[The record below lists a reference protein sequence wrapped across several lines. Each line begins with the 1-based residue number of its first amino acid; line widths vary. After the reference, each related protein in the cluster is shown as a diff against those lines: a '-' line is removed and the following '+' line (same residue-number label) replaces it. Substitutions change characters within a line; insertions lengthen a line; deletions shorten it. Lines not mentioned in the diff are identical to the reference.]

1 MDTQIVFETKNLKRY
16 KFPTHI
22 NDLIIDR
29 TQASFSEV
37 FMVEVEPGKS
47 VHHHKHDDT
56 EQIFYIIKG
65 AGLLSI
71 GEDKEEFNIKPGDV
85 VRIPVSHYHSIRN
98 ASGTTLQYLSI
109 DCFGSGTPDEASW
122 DEHVKVMCATNG
134 WDYSAVVS
142 SGRGPFLASK

>member
-1 MDTQIVFETKNLKRY
+1 MNTQIIFDTRNIKRY

-29 TQASFSEV
+29 TQASHSEV

-65 AGLLSI
+65 AGILLI
-71 GEDKEEFNIKPGDV
+71 GEEKKESHIKPGDII
-85 VRIPVSHYHSIRN
+85 RIPVSFYHSIRN
-98 ASGTTLQYLSI
+98 DYETTLTYLSV
-109 DCFGSGTPDEASW
+109 DCFGSGSPDEESW
-122 DEHVKVMCATNG
+122 DDHVKVMCETNG
-134 WDYSAVVS
+134 WDYKAVVS
-142 SGRGPFLASK
+142 SGS